1 MGKTAISQT
10 TKEVQD
16 DLVRMV
22 TAALCHPV
30 LVVIDTEIG

>member
-1 MGKTAISQT
+1 MFISQT
-10 TKEVQD
+10 ANEVQD
-16 DLVRMV
+16 DLMRLV